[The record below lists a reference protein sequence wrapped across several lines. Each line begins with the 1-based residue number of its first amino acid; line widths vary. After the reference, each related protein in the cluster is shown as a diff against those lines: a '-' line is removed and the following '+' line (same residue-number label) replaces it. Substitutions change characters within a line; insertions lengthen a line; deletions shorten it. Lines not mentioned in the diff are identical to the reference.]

1 MGKNKKPSRLL
12 TEVELE
18 LMNVVWKLGR
28 CSVREVLDLLPKERD
43 LAYTSVA
50 TVMKILEEKG
60 VLKSEKKEKSH
71 TYRALV
77 AREDYETK
85 ALQHVTEKVFAG
97 NPSSLVMRLLDEA
110 KLSREELQEIR
121 RTLEEKLK

>member
-1 MGKNKKPSRLL
+1 MGKNKKTTRLL

-18 LMNVVWKLGR
+18 LMNVVWSLGR
-28 CSVREVLDLLPKERD
+28 CSVREVLDGLPKERA

-50 TVMKILEEKG
+50 TVIKILEEKG

-71 TYRALV
+71 TYVPLLSKD
-77 AREDYETK
+77 EYEGK

-97 NPSSLVMRLLDEA
+97 NPSSLVMRLLDDS
-110 KLSREELQEIR
+110 KLTREELQEIR